1 MQLEFKTICHTIIAF
16 IVLCQVSRAG
26 QGHQAQQ
33 GRHPAR
39 LRHLRQDPEV
49 GPAQEA
55 AAGGDLQAA
64 ARAAGGRHGENQG
77 EIHII
82 ISKFATFW
90 CQI

>member
-1 MQLEFKTICHTIIAF
+1 MQLP
-16 IVLCQVSRAG
+16 RAG

-55 AAGGDLQAA
+55 EAGGDLQAA
-64 ARAAGGRHGENQG
+64 ARTARGSHGQD
-77 EIHII
+77 
-82 ISKFATFW
+82 
-90 CQI
+90 

>member
-1 MQLEFKTICHTIIAF
+1 MQLP
-16 IVLCQVSRAG
+16 RAG

-64 ARAAGGRHGENQG
+64 ARAARGRHGEDQG
-77 EIHII
+77 EI
-82 ISKFATFW
+82 SSSFVTFW
-90 CQI
+90 LLVPDINS